1 MLPYLLCID
10 YETSGID
17 VRENKHQPISCGAII
32 VDTKTLQ
39 SVKEIYLECRFE
51 EDRFEWSNSA
61 EKIHGLSPKYLATQL
76 NMKDTAAKLLEFLLP
91 YFKQKD
97 AITIIGH
104 NPQFDSKCLD
114 LWMKEIGIE
123 LRQSHRKLDTFSL
136 GFGLFGA
143 QTSDDLFKLV
153 GVERAQHNALEDAQ
167 ATLAAVQLSRK
178 VGEIYQAL
186 LLEHSSS
193 N

>member
-39 SVKEIYLECRFE
+39 SVKEIYLECRFH
-51 EDRFEWSNSA
+51 EDRFEWSNGA
-61 EKIHGLSPKYLATQL
+61 EKIHGLSAKHLSTQPH
-76 NMKDTAAKLLEFLLP
+76 MKDAAASLLEFLLP

-114 LWMKEIGIE
+114 LWMEEIGIT

-143 QTSDDLFKLV
+143 QTSDELFKLV

-178 VGEIYQAL
+178 VGEIYEAL
-186 LLEHSSS
+186 LLECK

>member
-1 MLPYLLCID
+1 
-10 YETSGID
+10 
-17 VRENKHQPISCGAII
+17 
-32 VDTKTLQ
+32 
-39 SVKEIYLECRFE
+39 
-51 EDRFEWSNSA
+51 
-61 EKIHGLSPKYLATQL
+61 
-76 NMKDTAAKLLEFLLP
+76 MKDAAASLLEFLLP

-114 LWMKEIGIE
+114 LWMEEIGIN

-143 QTSDDLFKLV
+143 QTSDELFKLV

-178 VGEIYQAL
+178 VGEIYEAL
-186 LLEHSSS
+186 LLECKS
-193 N
+193 